1 MKRNGSPCI
10 DICHFSRKSGWCKG
24 CGRTR
29 EEAKKWRSI
38 KPFAKNAK
46 IINIGMIKIKFSS
59 FSIKIF
65 LIAGSKRYAIAEVD
79 PATINEKIP
88 ERIIFPI

>member
-29 EEAKKWRSI
+29 EEAKKWRSM
-38 KPFAKNAK
+38 KPFAKNALLK
-46 IINIGMIKIKFSS
+46 DLTRRMTIIKSEKF
-59 FSIKIF
+59 
-65 LIAGSKRYAIAEVD
+65 
-79 PATINEKIP
+79 
-88 ERIIFPI
+88 